1 MDEKFDVLCEL
12 LSVSSHLC
20 SLLVGS
26 EIAMNDGDIS
36 QSQNFT
42 KQAQNLMQVVIG
54 DTFAEYEENF
64 ETKNDQVCDYDIPT
78 VLELSRQCSQI
89 CYHAS
94 TLCQLLHQQK
104 QDVVF
109 ENTANLVAK
118 HINTAKQIYSQLF
131 EN

>member
-1 MDEKFDVLCEL
+1 MEEKFDVLCEL
-12 LSVSSHLC
+12 MSVSSHLC

-42 KQAQNLMQVVIG
+42 KQAQNLMSVVIG
-54 DTFAEYEENF
+54 DTFAEFEENF
-64 ETKNDQVCDYDIPT
+64 ETSTSDICDYDIPCT
-78 VLELSRQCSQI
+78 LELSRQCSQI
-89 CYHAS
+89 CYYTS
-94 TLCQLLHQQK
+94 TLISLLQQQK

-109 ENTANLVAK
+109 ENTANLVSK
-118 HINTAKQIYSQLF
+118 HINTAKQIYNQLF